1 MKIVSR
7 YARRVRLK
15 FRKDFLPLRKK
26 RTKLVSKQR
35 TTAPAVASLSHV
47 SALEPM
53 QSADEIAPSPDFI
66 AKKRR
71 QEAPKIESSL
81 LTETAAQ
88 LSYETPV
95 NPEFHPREQQMDGAG
110 ACIKTVALEKHFGS
124 LKVVQDFSLHVEKG
138 EIYGLLGPNGAGKTT
153 LIKMLCGLLVA
164 ASGAA
169 YLFGKRIPDK
179 SVASRIGYMPQE
191 LALYNNMT
199 VHENMQFYGEVFS
212 LDRGQIEKRE
222 RDLLRLIDLEA
233 YRGTLVSKL
242 SGGMQHRVSLACA
255 LLHEP
260 QVLFLDEPTVGVDPE
275 LRVTFW
281 EYFEQLRDSGVAI
294 LMTTHYMD
302 EARRCNRIG
311 FMHKGRLIAEG
322 SPQKLLELSDTDSLE
337 DAFLEF
343 SRTNK
348 SEEALPLSARQD
360 AST

>member
-1 MKIVSR
+1 M
-7 YARRVRLK
+7 
-15 FRKDFLPLRKK
+15 FRKDFSPLRKK
-26 RTKLVSKQR
+26 RAKLLSEQR
-35 TTAPAVASLSHV
+35 TTAPAEASLPDI
-47 SALEPM
+47 SALEQM
-53 QSADEIAPSPDFI
+53 QSADEIGPSPNFI
-66 AKKRR
+66 AKKPR
-71 QEAPKIESSL
+71 QEAAKLESFL
-81 LTETAAQ
+81 LAETAAK
-88 LSYETPV
+88 LSYETPAG
-95 NPEFHPREQQMDGAG
+95 PEFYPCEQQVDGAG

-124 LKVVQDFSLHVEKG
+124 FKVVQDFSFHVEKG

-153 LIKMLCGLLVA
+153 LIKMLCGLLVQT
-164 ASGAA
+164 SGAA
-169 YLFGKRIPDK
+169 YLFGKKIPDK
-179 SVASRIGYMPQE
+179 SVASHIGYMPQE

-199 VHENMQFYGEVFS
+199 VHENMQFFGEVFS

-275 LRVTFW
+275 LRATFW
-281 EYFEQLRDSGVAI
+281 EFFEQLRDLGVSI

-322 SPQKLLELSDTDSLE
+322 SPQELLELSDTDSLE

-343 SRTNK
+343 SRTKK